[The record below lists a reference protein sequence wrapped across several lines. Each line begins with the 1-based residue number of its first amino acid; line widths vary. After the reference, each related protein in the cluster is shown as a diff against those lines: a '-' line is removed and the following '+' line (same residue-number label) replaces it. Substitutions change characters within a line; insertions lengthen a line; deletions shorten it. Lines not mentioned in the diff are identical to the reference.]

1 MALNEVLRR
10 RREAIVREHMD
21 SENRHQFDDT
31 LATFHHPRYE
41 LVPNG
46 EVYDGPE
53 EVMAYFD
60 QTRRAFP
67 DQRNE
72 LVALHHADDAVLVEA
87 LIRGTHSGP
96 YGSVP
101 PTGRSFELPI
111 LSIFLF
117 DDERLLCE
125 RVYFDQNTV
134 LRQLGLARDP
144 LSLGGRLQTVVAHP
158 WTIGRGMVRRVIGR

>member
-1 MALNEVLRR
+1 MAPNEALRR
-10 RREAIVREHMD
+10 KREAIVREHMD

-111 LSIFLF
+111 LSIFVF

>member
-1 MALNEVLRR
+1 MAPNEVLRR
-10 RREAIVREHMD
+10 KREAIVREHMD

-111 LSIFLF
+111 LSIFVF
-117 DDERLLCE
+117 DDDRLLCE

-144 LSLGGRLQTVVAHP
+144 LSLGGRLQTLVAHP